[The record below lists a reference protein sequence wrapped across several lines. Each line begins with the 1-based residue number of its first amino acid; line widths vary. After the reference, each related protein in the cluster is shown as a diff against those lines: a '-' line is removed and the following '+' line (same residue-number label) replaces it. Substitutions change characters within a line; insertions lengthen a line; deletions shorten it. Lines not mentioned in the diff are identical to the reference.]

1 MFRTRS
7 LKRNKLKL
15 KKVKSESNTNLFTV
29 KISCGSYHTLLLS
42 RDGDMVFGSNNFGQ
56 LANNNLENILIPTKI
71 LC

>member
-15 KKVKSESNTNLFTV
+15 IKVKSESNTNLFNV

-42 RDGDMVFGSNNFGQ
+42 RDGDMV
-56 LANNNLENILIPTKI
+56 LALIILDN
-71 LC
+71 